1 MCMYKYTCTHTHT
14 HIYIFSVKDEFL
26 AKGEVQIAS
35 AFKGSTLTAPLTA
48 PLLKSTRTEA
58 ASAARIGTL

>member
-1 MCMYKYTCTHTHT
+1 MCMYKYICVHTHC
-14 HIYIFSVKDEFL
+14 IYIFFSVKDEFL

-35 AFKGSTLTAPLTA
+35 ALKGSTLTVQLTA